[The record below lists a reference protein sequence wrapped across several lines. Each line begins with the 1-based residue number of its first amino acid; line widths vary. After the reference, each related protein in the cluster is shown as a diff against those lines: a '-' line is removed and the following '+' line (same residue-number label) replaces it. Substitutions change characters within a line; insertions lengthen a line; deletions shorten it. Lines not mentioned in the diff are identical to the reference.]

1 MKAAREM
8 KRWTMATVLALLTGA
23 ILLAGSSLARAADIT
38 VDCSQKFQTIEGF
51 GTCINGWTKQL
62 TDLYIQPEF
71 QKMYL
76 DDLGCEATRLDLY
89 WTVLKDE
96 VADAKDISYKNFK
109 WDLPR
114 PMAYIQWAKDLTKL
128 DPNVKVIG
136 SVWTP
141 PQWMKENSEIRNA
154 DDSCGGR
161 LRPDRYEHFA
171 RYLAEWVI
179 GMKEVHG
186 VKLYAVCPQNELNFK
201 EPYNSCVYN
210 PQEYHDMMVWV
221 GKVFKEKGL
230 DTLIYGPEDMTDQV
244 GRSMKYIDAVMEAPD
259 TKDVLTVIAS
269 HGYYGGTLSAGTQ
282 QENASLWNA
291 VKPFGHELWM
301 TETGGGDGVLWDP
314 APAPAP
320 AEGAAPA
327 AGGRRPRGATGALN
341 GLGAMMHNA
350 LAYGNVSLWTL
361 WQVSDPSGDAGS
373 CLLLLD
379 KPTKK
384 YQVAKHYSHYVRSG
398 AKRVAATPDGEGV
411 TPDGKGGLFVTA
423 FDHEKNKTVTLVLQ
437 NRGTAE
443 SKVSVT
449 VKSSAPVASFDAI
462 VTDKDRD
469 CAALP
474 AVAVKDGKAEF
485 TMPAR
490 SMMTLQGKY

>member
-1 MKAAREM
+1 MKVAREP
-8 KRWTMATVLALLTGA
+8 KIRKLAIGLALLAGA
-23 ILLAGSSLARAADIT
+23 VLSLASPSARAADIT
-38 VDCSQKFQTIEGF
+38 VDCSQKFQTIQGF
-51 GTCINGWTKQL
+51 GTCITGWVKTM
-62 TDLYIQPEF
+62 TDLYAKPEF

-96 VADAKDISYKNFK
+96 VTDPKEISYKDFK

-114 PMAYIQWAKDLTKL
+114 PKAYIQWAKDLTKMN
-128 DPNVKVIG
+128 PNVKVIG

-141 PQWMKENSEIRNA
+141 PHWMKENSFIKNA
-154 DDSCGGR
+154 DDSCEGR

-186 VKLYAVCPQNELNFK
+186 VTLYAVCPQNELNFK
-201 EPYNSCVYN
+201 EPYNSCVYK
-210 PQEYHDMMVWV
+210 PEEYHDMMAWV
-221 GKVFKEKGL
+221 GKVFKEKKL

-244 GRSMKYIDAVMEAPD
+244 GRSMGYISAVMDDPE
-259 TKDVLTVIAS
+259 TKNVLTVIAS

-291 VKPFGHELWM
+291 VKPFGRELWM
-301 TETGGGDGVLWDP
+301 TETGGGDGVSWDPTP
-314 APAPAP
+314 APAPAD
-320 AEGAAPA
+320 GAAPA
-327 AGGRRPRGATGALN
+327 AGGKRPRGGTGALN

-361 WQVSDPSGDAGS
+361 WQISEEKGDAGS
-373 CLLLLD
+373 SLLLLD

-398 AKRVAATPDGEGV
+398 ARRVAATPDGEGN
-411 TPDGKGGLFVTA
+411 LFVTA

-437 NRGTAE
+437 NRGEAE
-443 SKVSVT
+443 AKVSVT
-449 VKSSAPVASFDAI
+449 VKSSAPVESFDDV